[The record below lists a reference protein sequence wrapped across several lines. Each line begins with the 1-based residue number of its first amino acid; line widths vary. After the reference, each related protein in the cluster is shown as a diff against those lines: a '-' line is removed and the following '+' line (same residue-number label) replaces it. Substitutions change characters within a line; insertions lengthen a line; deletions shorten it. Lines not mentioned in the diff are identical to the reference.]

1 MQKEKV
7 NSREAILKHITKI
20 DEYFNNKEHVPESE
34 GHEALL
40 MIGMYAKEKAKYSFR
55 VGLMSSFR
63 TLFFTH
69 FIFPYLNLFQFL
81 YL

>member
-1 MQKEKV
+1 MENIRKTDYLGQLT
-7 NSREAILKHITKI
+7 S
-20 DEYFNNKEHVPESE
+20 
-34 GHEALL
+34 
-40 MIGMYAKEKAKYSFR
+40 MINKAKKELSAYVEIVDVAIASGSKGSKI
-55 VGLMSSFR
+55 GLMSSFR

>member
-1 MQKEKV
+1 MTRYEKGEICPSDYRYECEQSYFSMV
-7 NSREAILKHITKI
+7 DEENFLDSIKVEVKYYTK
-20 DEYFNNKEHVPESE
+20 N
-34 GHEALL
+34 
-40 MIGMYAKEKAKYSFR
+40 
-55 VGLMSSFR
+55 GLMSSFR

>member
-1 MQKEKV
+1 MNGRIIAIANQKGGVGKTTTTLNLGVALSKLNKKV
-7 NSREAILKHITKI
+7 LLI
-20 DEYFNNKEHVPESE
+20 DFDPQSDLTVSLGY
-34 GHEALL
+34 
-40 MIGMYAKEKAKYSFR
+40 YD